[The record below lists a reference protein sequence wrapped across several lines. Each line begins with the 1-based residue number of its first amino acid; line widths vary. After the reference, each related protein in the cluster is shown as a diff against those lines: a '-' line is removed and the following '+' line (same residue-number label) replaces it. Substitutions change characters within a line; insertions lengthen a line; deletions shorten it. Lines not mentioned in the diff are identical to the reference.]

1 MIQKWYEIWVDESTE
16 VPYVL
21 FVCPDRNDFN
31 KIIIIDPKEDQII
44 ENMPNYEMAKDW
56 LCEDEYTLVNGR
68 MKVDDF

>member
-31 KIIIIDPKEDQII
+31 RIIIIDPKEDKII

-56 LCEDEYTLVNGR
+56 LCEDEYTIVNGR